1 MYGSDS
7 SKWTCGPGPGRA
19 CALNSLPM
27 PTLERAEAD
36 AAFSRGVLE
45 RLEAIDPD
53 ALEQQ
58 DRLTWEILH
67 RKASLNVEALDHYWV
82 ITNVL
87 TPYSSGIGG
96 LRALFAMVPVA
107 DAQGREDYL
116 RLLAQV
122 PEAVGFVEAHAR
134 GQMERG
140 VVVPEPSM
148 DAVVGVVRANT
159 APFDD
164 GPFPVALVRLGAQR
178 EETDAEGDAAAFLAE
193 AARIVEGEINP
204 ALERLAAFLDGEYR
218 QAAPAEVGLSRQPGG
233 EAAYRYLVRG
243 GLYTKVDRGL
253 AVMGPTPY
261 REPVHSR
268 LHQETVAPSC
278 RLLGVFRPFGSPSV
292 LLPE

>member
-1 MYGSDS
+1 
-7 SKWTCGPGPGRA
+7 
-19 CALNSLPM
+19 
-27 PTLERAEAD
+27 
-36 AAFSRGVLE
+36 
-45 RLEAIDPD
+45 
-53 ALEQQ
+53 
-58 DRLTWEILH
+58 
-67 RKASLNVEALDHYWV
+67 
-82 ITNVL
+82 
-87 TPYSSGIGG
+87 
-96 LRALFAMVPVA
+96 MVPVA

-243 GLYTKVDRGL
+243 DYIPKLTGGWPLWVPPRTGNQYIPVSIKKQSHHL
-253 AVMGPTPY
+253 AGY
-261 REPVHSR
+261 WGFF
-268 LHQETVAPSC
+268 APSG
-278 RLLGVFRPFGSPSV
+278 RLPYFSPNDPNEPGVAFHGPHGIACDTEVPALGTRNVPNLLVSQAV
-292 LLPE
+292 LLTRTLAKGAPLHLSATVRLRGRPERP